1 MWICKN
7 CDTKNEDNNL
17 YCSCCGEKRK
27 ETVRVEQNSSTQS
40 TNYTANTGST
50 ATQGTVQNQTIT
62 NAGRET
68 QQNKETPERVKQR
81 RNARILAFA
90 IAILFVVLDIWS
102 AAIENTVLDSA
113 YLKNRIMFAIVPFIC
128 CGVLFF
134 GNSFVLVGIASFIL
148 GFFALYD
155 VFGFAFYSILTIKG
169 ETFPDLV
176 MGILIIVGI
185 IIGIWAGKTVYM
197 GFDEKKMKLPK
208 E

>member
-50 ATQGTVQNQTIT
+50 ATQGTVQNQTVT
-62 NAGRET
+62 NAGTET
-68 QQNKETPERVKQR
+68 RQNKETPERAQQR
-81 RNARILAFA
+81 KNGRIVALA
-90 IAILFVVLDIWS
+90 IAIVFVILEVW
-102 AAIENTVLDSA
+102 AAGIENNLADPA
-113 YLKNRIMFAIVPFIC
+113 YLKNRIMVSAIPFIC

-134 GNSFVLVGIASFIL
+134 ANNLVLAEIASFVL

-155 VFGFAFYSILTIKG
+155 VFVFAFYGFTSWIG
-169 ETFPDLV
+169 EPFPDLG
-176 MGILIIVGI
+176 MGIMIVVGLIVGV
-185 IIGIWAGKTVYM
+185 WAGKTAFR
-197 GFDEKKMKLPK
+197 GFDKK